1 MRTIAITIEESM
13 LSALDRLVGTGSNR
27 SRLVRAAIGDYL
39 ARETKR
45 RREAA
50 ERKIWEKHQLR
61 LERQARAL
69 VEEQAEP

>member
-27 SRLVRAAIGDYL
+27 SRLVRAAIGAYL

-45 RREAA
+45 RRETA
-50 ERKIWEKHQLR
+50 ER
-61 LERQARAL
+61 
-69 VEEQAEP
+69 

>member
-1 MRTIAITIEESM
+1 M
-13 LSALDRLVGTGSNR
+13 LSALDGLVGTGSSR

-45 RREAA
+45 QRETA
-50 ERKIWEKHQLR
+50 ERKIWEKHQRR

-69 VEEQAEP
+69 VAEQAEP